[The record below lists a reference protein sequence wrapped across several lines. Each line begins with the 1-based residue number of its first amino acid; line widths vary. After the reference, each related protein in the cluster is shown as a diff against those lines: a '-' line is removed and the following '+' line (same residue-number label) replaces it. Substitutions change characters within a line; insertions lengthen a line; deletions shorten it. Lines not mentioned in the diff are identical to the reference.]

1 MSRFDAAPKT
11 NEMARAAIR
20 QILRTCAGT
29 RAAIQPA
36 MRLAVA
42 AVLLVLSTSIAAAQ
56 APGQT
61 MSWEPEV
68 APPSTVQPQTM
79 TVNYRSDVL
88 LADGA
93 SIGLVLLAAPTHSPQ
108 LAAFGVS
115 GFFLGAPIVHIAHGR
130 GTAALESLGLRAG
143 LPLVG
148 AWIGYRVGPQDIAC
162 ADAAP
167 VEGGLGGGCTDQG
180 SIVGMLL
187 GGLAGG
193 VSAMVIDAKFL
204 AKYEKRTA
212 PPSWT
217 ASIAPSHGGATVG
230 VAGTF

>member
-1 MSRFDAAPKT
+1 
-11 NEMARAAIR
+11 
-20 QILRTCAGT
+20 
-29 RAAIQPA
+29 

-68 APPSTVQPQTM
+68 APPSATQPQTT
-79 TVNYRSDVL
+79 TVNYRNDVL
-88 LADGA
+88 LADGL
-93 SIGLVLLAAPTHSPQ
+93 SLGLVLLAAPTHSPQ
-108 LAAFGVS
+108 LAGLGVS
-115 GFFLGAPIVHIAHGR
+115 GYFLAAPIVHIAHGR
-130 GTAALESLGLRAG
+130 GTAALESFGLRAT
-143 LPLVG
+143 LPLAG
-148 AWIGYRVGPQDIAC
+148 AYLGFKLGPQDIAC

-167 VEGGLGGGCTDQG
+167 TDGGLRGGGCEDQG

-193 VSAMVIDAKFL
+193 VTAMVLDTKYL
-204 AKYEKRTA
+204 AKYEKHVAA
-212 PPSWT
+212 PTWS
-217 ASIAPSHGGATVG
+217 ASIAPSRGGATVG

>member
-1 MSRFDAAPKT
+1 
-11 NEMARAAIR
+11 
-20 QILRTCAGT
+20 
-29 RAAIQPA
+29 

-61 MSWEPEV
+61 LSWEPEV
-68 APPSTVQPQTM
+68 APPSTVQPQT
-79 TVNYRSDVL
+79 TTINYRNDVL

-93 SIGLVLLAAPTHSPQ
+93 SLGLVLLAVPSHTPQ
-108 LAAFGVS
+108 LAALGVS

-130 GTAALESLGLRAG
+130 GTAALESFGLRAT

-167 VEGGLGGGCTDQG
+167 TEGGLGGGCTDQG
-180 SIVGMLL
+180 SIAGMLL

-193 VSAMVIDAKFL
+193 VAAIVIDAHYL
-204 AKYEKRTA
+204 TKYEKRA
-212 PPSWT
+212 AAQSWS

-230 VAGTF
+230 LAGTF

>member
-1 MSRFDAAPKT
+1 
-11 NEMARAAIR
+11 
-20 QILRTCAGT
+20 
-29 RAAIQPA
+29 

-42 AVLLVLSTSIAAAQ
+42 ALFLVLSTSIAAAQ

-61 MSWEPEV
+61 MSWEPDPL
-68 APPSTVQPQTM
+68 PPSATQPQAIA
-79 TVNYRSDVL
+79 VNYRNDVL
-88 LADGA
+88 LADGL
-93 SIGLVLLAAPTHSPQ
+93 SLGLVLLSAPTHSPQ
-108 LAAFGVS
+108 LAGLGVS

-130 GTAALESLGLRAG
+130 GTAALESFGLRAT

-167 VEGGLGGGCTDQG
+167 GPGEGGLGGGCTDQG

-193 VSAMVIDAKFL
+193 VSAIVIDAHYL
-204 AKYEKRTA
+204 TKYERRVAA
-212 PPSWT
+212 PTWS

-230 VAGTF
+230 LAGTF